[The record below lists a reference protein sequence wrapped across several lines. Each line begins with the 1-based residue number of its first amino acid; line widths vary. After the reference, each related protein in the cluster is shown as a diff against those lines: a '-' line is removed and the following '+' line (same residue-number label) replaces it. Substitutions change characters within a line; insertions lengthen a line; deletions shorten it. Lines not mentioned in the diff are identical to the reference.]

1 MAQGYKTKFSRSD
14 DGSSY
19 TPVAGM
25 LDIDPGEE
33 SRGSVEMTPID
44 GTSGYMDYDP
54 SGLRDAGEVSI
65 TLIWNE
71 SDSGQQALR
80 ADYDSDTNKYYQIE
94 YPEGTTVEFT
104 GHITGW
110 GKAVPKDDKI
120 TRTVKFKISGKPTV
134 TAGS

>member
-1 MAQGYKTKFSRSD
+1 MAQGYKTKFYRSD

-19 TPVAGM
+19 SQVAGM
-25 LDIDPGEE
+25 LDIEPGEE
-33 SRGSVEMTPID
+33 SRGSVEMTAID

-54 SGLRDAGEVSI
+54 SGLRDPGEASI
-65 TLIWNE
+65 TLIWKE

-80 ADYDSDTNKYYQIE
+80 SDYDSDSNKYYKVE
-94 YPEGTTVEFT
+94 YPEGTTVEFL

-120 TRTVKFKISGKPTV
+120 TRTVKFKISGKPSV